1 MNEMAKLNI
10 SADEAK
16 EPLPLSKSVAASM
29 RPPRYS
35 TERAE
40 MNE

>member
-1 MNEMAKLNI
+1 MNGMARLYI

-16 EPLPLSKSVAASM
+16 EPLPPSKSVAASM